1 MVKINDKGLT
11 LLEVLITLAI
21 LAVITVSF
29 FSLFTT
35 TNLNINFSSRKVE
48 SVREGKS
55 ILDEINSEVTD
66 AQIENDQDFKGIV
79 EEILNKK
86 GYHNNYKIFDN
97 DNDFFKYE
105 NKKIHCL
112 IERQNIYIESTDNSS
127 IRSNVQKI
135 KIILFYDKGR
145 KMYSFQPMSQ
155 LRKIEMY
162 KKLLEKKGLTL
173 VELIITVAILGI
185 IISFMYTF
193 FYFNYDTL
201 LRTGTRYEIQ
211 SNLNQGIKTMEDELR
226 YADEIYIYGK
236 KDEGDFD
243 NNKNYIYIKDNGV
256 KIIKAA
262 NEQKIFS
269 ANNIEI
275 YESESDFKLEN
286 NLITIDIKGKY
297 IPTDEEFNIKYTI
310 ELLNIK
316 GNNDL
321 KGSIIEYINI
331 KGDDSH

>member
-1 MVKINDKGLT
+1 
-11 LLEVLITLAI
+11 
-21 LAVITVSF
+21 
-29 FSLFTT
+29 
-35 TNLNINFSSRKVE
+35 
-48 SVREGKS
+48 
-55 ILDEINSEVTD
+55 
-66 AQIENDQDFKGIV
+66 
-79 EEILNKK
+79 
-86 GYHNNYKIFDN
+86 
-97 DNDFFKYE
+97 
-105 NKKIHCL
+105 
-112 IERQNIYIESTDNSS
+112 
-127 IRSNVQKI
+127 
-135 KIILFYDKGR
+135 
-145 KMYSFQPMSQ
+145 MYSFQPMSQ

>member
-11 LLEVLITLAI
+11 LLEVFITLAI

-135 KIILFYDKGR
+135 KIILFYDKG
-145 KMYSFQPMSQ
+145 KKNVQ
-155 LRKIEMY
+155 LSTY
-162 KKLLEKKGLTL
+162 
-173 VELIITVAILGI
+173 VP
-185 IISFMYTF
+185 
-193 FYFNYDTL
+193 
-201 LRTGTRYEIQ
+201 
-211 SNLNQGIKTMEDELR
+211 IKEDR
-226 YADEIYIYGK
+226 
-236 KDEGDFD
+236 
-243 NNKNYIYIKDNGV
+243 NV
-256 KIIKAA
+256 
-262 NEQKIFS
+262 
-269 ANNIEI
+269 
-275 YESESDFKLEN
+275 
-286 NLITIDIKGKY
+286 
-297 IPTDEEFNIKYTI
+297 
-310 ELLNIK
+310 
-316 GNNDL
+316 
-321 KGSIIEYINI
+321 
-331 KGDDSH
+331 

>member
-105 NKKIHCL
+105 NKKSIVL
-112 IERQNIYIESTDNSS
+112 LRDKIYILN
-127 IRSNVQKI
+127 QL
-135 KIILFYDKGR
+135 IILVLDQMCR
-145 KMYSFQPMSQ
+145 K
-155 LRKIEMY
+155 
-162 KKLLEKKGLTL
+162 
-173 VELIITVAILGI
+173 
-185 IISFMYTF
+185 
-193 FYFNYDTL
+193 
-201 LRTGTRYEIQ
+201 
-211 SNLNQGIKTMEDELR
+211 
-226 YADEIYIYGK
+226 
-236 KDEGDFD
+236 
-243 NNKNYIYIKDNGV
+243 
-256 KIIKAA
+256 
-262 NEQKIFS
+262 
-269 ANNIEI
+269 
-275 YESESDFKLEN
+275 
-286 NLITIDIKGKY
+286 
-297 IPTDEEFNIKYTI
+297 
-310 ELLNIK
+310 
-316 GNNDL
+316 
-321 KGSIIEYINI
+321 
-331 KGDDSH
+331 

>member
-135 KIILFYDKGR
+135 KIILFYDKG
-145 KMYSFQPMSQ
+145 KKNVQ
-155 LRKIEMY
+155 LSTY
-162 KKLLEKKGLTL
+162 
-173 VELIITVAILGI
+173 VP
-185 IISFMYTF
+185 
-193 FYFNYDTL
+193 
-201 LRTGTRYEIQ
+201 
-211 SNLNQGIKTMEDELR
+211 IKEDR
-226 YADEIYIYGK
+226 
-236 KDEGDFD
+236 
-243 NNKNYIYIKDNGV
+243 NV
-256 KIIKAA
+256 
-262 NEQKIFS
+262 
-269 ANNIEI
+269 
-275 YESESDFKLEN
+275 
-286 NLITIDIKGKY
+286 
-297 IPTDEEFNIKYTI
+297 
-310 ELLNIK
+310 
-316 GNNDL
+316 
-321 KGSIIEYINI
+321 
-331 KGDDSH
+331 